1 LMATPHVSAAAAL
14 VAAKDPSLSAGDVAA
29 RLKDTAG
36 KLSAMGNS
44 ARTNEYG
51 SGLLDLRR
59 ALS

>member
-1 LMATPHVSAAAAL
+1 VSAAAAL
-14 VAAKDPSLSAGDVAA
+14 VAANDPSSSAGDVAA
-29 RLKDTAG
+29 RLKATAV